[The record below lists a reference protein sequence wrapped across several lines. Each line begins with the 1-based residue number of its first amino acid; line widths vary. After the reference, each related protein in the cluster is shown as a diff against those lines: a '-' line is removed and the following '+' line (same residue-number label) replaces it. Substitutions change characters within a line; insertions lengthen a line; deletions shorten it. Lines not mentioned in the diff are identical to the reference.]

1 MLSASSVV
9 AMGTWPEIV
18 KTPEIGQGDMI
29 DRIEEIDIIEI
40 QIGREPDAIIAR
52 NMVIWQEIARQVSK
66 MLDR

>member
-18 KTPEIGQGDMI
+18 KTPEIGQGVMT
-29 DRIEEIDIIEI
+29 DRTEEIDIIEI

-52 NMVIWQEIARQVSK
+52 NMVIWQEIISMNYV
-66 MLDR
+66 LN